1 MGILYSLVSW
11 KGQRSNF
18 LKEDVFVIETFT
30 RGLPPLRFGDPTKL
44 RFENRKAPIANSSA
58 LNLL

>member
-1 MGILYSLVSW
+1 MGILYSFVSW
-11 KGQRSNF
+11 KGQKSNF
-18 LKEDVFVIETFT
+18 LRKDISVMETFT
-30 RGLPPLRFGDPTKL
+30 KGLPLLRFGDPTKL